1 MWQLLGGGSVER
13 KRSNHQYSAV
23 QRTVRSSIP
32 GLLST
37 TNISVKV
44 LCLTSVLLTG
54 SVQCS
59 AVHSL
64 IEIRTSFNKLI
75 TLEFNES
82 LQDSQNSEQTNRN
95 LSNY

>member
-1 MWQLLGGGSVER
+1 MWQLLGGASVDADHA
-13 KRSNHQYSAV
+13 NDQYSAV
-23 QRTVRSSIP
+23 QRTVRSSNA

-64 IEIRTSFNKLI
+64 IEIRTSFNK
-75 TLEFNES
+75 
-82 LQDSQNSEQTNRN
+82 
-95 LSNY
+95 